1 MKENGFC
8 FQLRQRGLD
17 KATVGETMKKN
28 WSRIF
33 LILWFLGSGG
43 VEFSWASG
51 KKAEAEASKPTGFT
65 RVQVW
70 WEFSSEPEKIN
81 GDTLVP
87 PYTEIFLVIGS
98 KPEEKLRIGKY
109 LGNPYIHENLEGPH
123 LPKEARS
130 AVLSCWTWYAGAG
143 DEFFVF
149 QKGRSLVVK
158 WRPLDEGMKRPAKIK
173 AILTKK
179 LDKNVVVE
187 ARE

>member
-1 MKENGFC
+1 LPPK
-8 FQLRQRGLD
+8 RQRRLLQSEGR
-17 KATVGETMKKN
+17 KAMKKK
-28 WSRIF
+28 WPGIF
-33 LILWFLGSGG
+33 LTLLFLGSTG
-43 VEFSWASG
+43 VELPWAAEKG
-51 KKAEAEASKPTGFT
+51 AEAAKQASPTK
-65 RVQVW
+65 VQVW
-70 WEFSSEPEKIN
+70 WEFRTEPEKQD

-98 KPEEKLRIGKY
+98 KPEERLRIGRY
-109 LGNPYIHENLEGPH
+109 MGNPYIHEELEGPH
-123 LPKEARS
+123 LPKEARN

-179 LDKNVVVE
+179 LDKNVAVE